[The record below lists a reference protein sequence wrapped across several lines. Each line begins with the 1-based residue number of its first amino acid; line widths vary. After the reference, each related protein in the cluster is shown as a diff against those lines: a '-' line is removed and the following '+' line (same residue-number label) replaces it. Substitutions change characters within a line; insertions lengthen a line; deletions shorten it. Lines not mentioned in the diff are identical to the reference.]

1 MGNGTV
7 MLKRSVVCFSL
18 ASPEPPGATTGVPCC
33 AVLVG
38 AEQLAEGGSI
48 NIVLRS
54 TGPRFRHLP
63 QNTKRDVT
71 QALLIG

>member
-1 MGNGTV
+1 MFMHWRV
-7 MLKRSVVCFSL
+7 VVCSLL
-18 ASPEPPGATTGVPCC
+18 ASPEPPGASTGVPRC

-63 QNTKRDVT
+63 QNTK
-71 QALLIG
+71 